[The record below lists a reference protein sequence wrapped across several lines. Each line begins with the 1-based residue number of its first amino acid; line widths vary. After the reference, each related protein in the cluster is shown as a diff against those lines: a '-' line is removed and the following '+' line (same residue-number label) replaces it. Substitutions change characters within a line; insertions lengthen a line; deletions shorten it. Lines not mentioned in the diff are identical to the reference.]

1 LQQGQ
6 CFLASFRKLF
16 RCARWS
22 HAPIILQFAHTGHFY
37 VKTQ

>member
-1 LQQGQ
+1 
-6 CFLASFRKLF
+6 LASCRKLF

-22 HAPIILQFAHTGHFY
+22 HAPIILQTAHSGHFY